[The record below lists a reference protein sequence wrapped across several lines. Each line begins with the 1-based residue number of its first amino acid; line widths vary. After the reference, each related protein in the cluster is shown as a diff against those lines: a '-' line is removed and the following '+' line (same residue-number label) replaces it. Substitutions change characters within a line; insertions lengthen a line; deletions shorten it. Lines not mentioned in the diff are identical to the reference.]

1 MTPSTTAGPG
11 LRFASSRLQ
20 KLERVSGRNA
30 TVKRAVAHLLHLG
43 TSKNPVVPAYART
56 QSFQVLENT
65 MDWIPA
71 YAGMTNF

>member
-1 MTPSTTAGPG
+1 MTFNGEDCQLAGSTARKA
-11 LRFASSRLQ
+11 LKHRA
-20 KLERVSGRNA
+20 NA
-30 TVKRAVAHLLHLG
+30 EVYATG
-43 TSKNPVVPAYART
+43 TSNNPVVPAQAGT